1 MPATNPFG
9 KTGTGVIIADCR
21 LMIYDFKPKKINNL
35 KSKIPM
41 SIIQEFLRYNRQ
53 TILPEIG
60 YEGQE
65 KLKKTKVL
73 VIGAG
78 GLGCP
83 ILQYIAT
90 AGVGFIGIMDFDTI
104 EIHNLHRQVLYTEN
118 EIGQQKAVVAKEIVS
133 KLNPLIE
140 AVSINEKLTLK
151 NASKIINQYD
161 IIVDGSDNFTTRYL
175 VNDICVE
182 LNKPLVYGSILKFE
196 GQVAVFNHNGSKN
209 LRDLFPEMPNPKD
222 VPNCNLNGVLG
233 TLPGIIGTMMAHE
246 TLKLILELPT
256 LKNELILFNTLNW
269 NFTKLNF

>member
-1 MPATNPFG
+1 MG
-9 KTGTGVIIADCR
+9 
-21 LMIYDFKPKKINNL
+21 
-35 KSKIPM
+35 
-41 SIIQEFLRYNRQ
+41 IIQEFLRYNRQ

-60 YEGQE
+60 DEGQE
-65 KLKKTKVL
+65 KLKKAKVL

-90 AGVGFIGIMDFDTI
+90 AGVGFIGIMDFDII

-118 EIGQQKAVVAKEIVS
+118 EIGKEKSLVAKEVVS

-140 AVSINEKLTLK
+140 VEAINAKLTK
-151 NASKIINQYD
+151 ENASTIIQQYD
-161 IIVDGSDNFTTRYL
+161 VIVDGSDNFATRYL
-175 VNDICVE
+175 VNDTCVQFH
-182 LNKPLVYGSILKFE
+182 KPLVYGSILKFE
-196 GQVAVFNHNGSKN
+196 GQITVFNHNGSKN
-209 LRDLFPEMPNPKD
+209 LRDLFPKMPDPKE

-256 LKNELILFNTLNW
+256 LKNELVLFNTLNW
-269 NFTKLNF
+269 SFTKLNF

>member
-1 MPATNPFG
+1 
-9 KTGTGVIIADCR
+9 
-21 LMIYDFKPKKINNL
+21 
-35 KSKIPM
+35 M

-60 YEGQE
+60 DEGQE
-65 KLKKTKVL
+65 KLKKAKVL

-90 AGVGFIGIMDFDTI
+90 AGVGFIGIMDFDII
-104 EIHNLHRQVLYTEN
+104 EIHNLHRQILYTEN
-118 EIGQQKAVVAKEIVS
+118 EIDQEKVIVAQEVIS
-133 KLNPLIE
+133 KLNPLIKVI
-140 AVSINEKLTLK
+140 AISEKLTIQ
-151 NASKIINQYD
+151 NASQIIQQYD

-175 VNDICVE
+175 VNDTCVA
-182 LNKPLVYGSILKFE
+182 LQKTLVYGSILRFE
-196 GQVAVFNHNGSKN
+196 GQLAVFNHNGSKN
-209 LRDLFPEMPNPKD
+209 LRDLFPEMPDPKE

-233 TLPGIIGTMMAHE
+233 SVPGIIGTMMAHE

-256 LKNELILFNTLNW
+256 LKNELVLFNMLDW

>member
-1 MPATNPFG
+1 
-9 KTGTGVIIADCR
+9 
-21 LMIYDFKPKKINNL
+21 
-35 KSKIPM
+35 M

-60 YEGQE
+60 DEGQE
-65 KLKKTKVL
+65 KLKKARVL

-90 AGVGFIGIMDFDTI
+90 AGVGFIGIIDFDTI
-104 EIHNLHRQVLYTEN
+104 EIHNLHRQILYTEN
-118 EIGQQKAVVAKEIVS
+118 EIGREKAIVAQEVVS

-140 AVSINEKLTLK
+140 VKSINEKLTIE
-151 NASKIINQYD
+151 NASQIIKQYD
-161 IIVDGSDNFTTRYL
+161 IIVDGSDNFATRYL
-175 VNDICVE
+175 VNDTCVQ
-182 LNKPLVYGSILKFE
+182 LNKPLIYGSILKFE
-196 GQVAVFNHNGSKN
+196 GQVAVFNHKGSKN
-209 LRDLFPEMPNPKD
+209 LRDLFPEMPDPKD

-256 LKNELILFNTLNW
+256 LNNELVLFNTVNW
-269 NFTKLNF
+269 SFTKLNF